1 MGVAQ
6 SVTVTGTAMF
16 PHKSLLFVC
25 TLSLATANPQSYFHN
40 FGNQGTYTSVSPSTP
55 TCSSIQT
62 TSSHLLPPCSILQ
75 TASIPCSCSSSSS
88 SSHSKK
94 LLPRTCCKTRC
105 RPCPLTQTL
114 CSPPPTPT
122 ILPPTT
128 TLRPTTT
135 SWSRY

>member
-62 TSSHLLPPCSILQ
+62 SSSHLLPPCSILQ
-75 TASIPCSCSSSSS
+75 TASIPCSSS
-88 SSHSKK
+88 SSHGKK
-94 LLPRTCCKTRC
+94 LLPRTCSKTRC
-105 RPCPLTQTL
+105 LPCPPTQTL